1 MLDTRYLYDLHPTAD
16 EQTQGW
22 LILGWLDLLRY
33 LILFCA
39 GGFALVFSSLNAWS
53 LPTISELLPSN
64 EQLEIVV
71 NKSSLVKLNQP
82 VKRVSIVAPEIAD
95 VQIIDCKQIL
105 LTALSVGE
113 TTLLI
118 WMEDGGLRTIDVIV
132 RVNTRSIIE
141 ALSYTMPDEAIEVVP
156 MNDGVALQGQVH
168 GVNQADRAMKIAN
181 TYNANVV
188 NLMNSPGIH
197 QVMLK
202 VRIAEVAR
210 TFREEIGVNF
220 QVLDN
225 SFQGTSLLG
234 GLVSGGNVN
243 QPDLTVSDAVT
254 MFMGLPNSNIN
265 AFVQALEQKGMLH
278 ILAEPNLVA
287 RSGET
292 ASFLAGGEFPV
303 PIVQGGTSNAIT
315 IDYKEFGVRLTFTPT
330 VMDGNKIHL
339 DIAPEVS
346 DLDFAQ
352 GVRISGFL
360 VPTII
365 TRRVQTVVSLRDGQS
380 FAIAGLLSKN
390 KQKRR
395 RKVPVIGS
403 IPVFGGLF
411 RGGDI
416 TEKET
421 ELLIM
426 VTPHLVAPLESD
438 APYKLPG
445 DSLENAEPNPFIDE
459 EIPTIYPQNIQETS
473 NITPKPSSV
482 KKSRA
487 SSKSWFNKKKVSSD
501 AASIKQK
508 PTEEITEN
516 IQPIMIPEIISEDLS
531 GETDNKSPSKKFTPD
546 ALHTE
551 ISHNSFLEP
560 GFLEPDFQKP
570 GMTKPGMTQMHD
582 STYQSPNHIATIN
595 NVDKFG
601 SSRTIPVI
609 QNNQIDKIVR
619 QQITMPI
626 KVEMN
631 AATSVLSI
639 EKNLIAISHP
649 E

>member
-1 MLDTRYLYDLHPTAD
+1 MLDTRYLYDLHPTVAGR
-16 EQTQGW
+16 TKGW
-22 LILGWLDLLRY
+22 LELLRY
-33 LILFCA
+33 IILFCA
-39 GGFALVFSSLNAWS
+39 GGFALVFGSLNAWS
-53 LPTISELLPSN
+53 LPPIGELLPSN
-64 EQLEIVV
+64 EQLEMVV

-95 VQIIDCKQIL
+95 VQIIEARQIL

-132 RVNTRSIIE
+132 RINTRSIVE
-141 ALSYTMPDEAIEVVP
+141 ALAYTLPDEAIEVVP

-168 GVNQADRAMKIAN
+168 GINQADRAMKIAN
-181 TYNANVV
+181 TYNSNVV
-188 NLMNSPGIH
+188 NLLESPGIQ

-210 TFREEIGVNF
+210 TFREEIGINF

-234 GLVSGGNVN
+234 GLVSGNVN
-243 QPDLTVSDAVT
+243 QPNLSVSDAVT

-265 AFVQALEQKGMLH
+265 AFVQALEEKGMLH

-330 VMDGNKIHL
+330 VMEGNQIRL

-390 KQKRR
+390 KQKSR
-395 RKVPVIGS
+395 RKVPVVGS

-426 VTPHLVAPLESD
+426 VTPHLVAPLEGD
-438 APYKLPG
+438 AAYKLPG
-445 DSLENAEPNPFIDE
+445 DSLENAEPNPFIE
-459 EIPTIYPQNIQETS
+459 EDIPTIYPQNITEET
-473 NITPKPSSV
+473 IDKPKASSGN
-482 KKSRA
+482 RRGA
-487 SSKSWFNKKKVSSD
+487 SSKAWLNNRNVSND
-501 AASIKQK
+501 AALMAPESA
-508 PTEEITEN
+508 EEISEN
-516 IQPIMIPEIISEDLS
+516 IQPILVPEIISEDLS
-531 GETDNKSPSKKFTPD
+531 GNIGNLKKKSASKNQTKDT
-546 ALHTE
+546 TQSE
-551 ISHNSFLEP
+551 VSQNSFM
-560 GFLEPDFQKP
+560 KP
-570 GMTKPGMTQMHD
+570 GMTSAPD
-582 STYQSPNHIATIN
+582 SSYKSSNHLASVN
-595 NVDKFG
+595 NVDKFKL
-601 SSRTIPVI
+601 TNAMPVH
-609 QNNQIDKIVR
+609 QNNQVEKIVR
-619 QQITMPI
+619 QHISTPV
-626 KVEMN
+626 KV
-631 AATSVLSI
+631 ALASTTSDWNR
-639 EKNLIAISHP
+639 EENFIAISQT